1 VSPATLLEVADALD
15 AANLAFTLI
24 RGDTSVPVLAIDA
37 ADRAATLRALAR
49 AFADDALYAEAIPAA
64 DADGPTLLPPVLV
77 SSGTLGSDPS
87 SSVFRFF
94 RCHEAASP
102 LALAEVQ
109 IEFWSRGA
117 DTITLPRPNAHTR
130 VTLPISEA
138 IATRTERFGRSW
150 PTLEGMFSDLATD
163 VPFDIDLVYS
173 WVENAGTAWEAAR
186 AQRMTGYQIGEGD
199 GSDARYRQ
207 VDELKYALRSV
218 QSFAPWVHRIFIVT
232 DSDTPGWLTEHPL
245 VTVVRSDEFFAD
257 PSVLPTHNSHAVE
270 SQLHRIPG
278 LAEHFLYSNDDMFFG
293 RPVAPSMFFSPGGVT
308 KFIQS
313 PNRIGL
319 GDSTPAR
326 SGFENAARV
335 NRRLLQQRFGRTIAR
350 HLEHAPTPL
359 RKSVLFELEREFPQD
374 FARTAAS
381 AFRSATDISV
391 TNSLYHYYAL
401 LTGRAVVQTG
411 ARVSYIDTTAWSG
424 LTEMSELLA
433 RRSMDFFCL
442 NDGSFAEV
450 SAADRA
456 ELLTR
461 FLESYFP
468 TPGPWE
474 NQVDRLD
481 TQTPISGLN

>member
-1 VSPATLLEVADALD
+1 VSPAALLEVADALD

-24 RGDTSVPVLAIDA
+24 RGDTSVPVLAVDA
-37 ADRAATLRALAR
+37 ADRAAALRTLAR
-49 AFADDALYAEAIPAA
+49 AFADDAVYAEAIPASPGVGE
-64 DADGPTLLPPVLV
+64 GPTLV
-77 SSGTLGSDPS
+77 SSGTLGNDRS
-87 SSVFRFF
+87 SGVFRVF
-94 RCHEAASP
+94 RGDPAAGSS
-102 LALAEVQ
+102 ALTEVQ

-117 DTITLPRPNAHTR
+117 DTISLPRPNAHTR
-130 VTLPISEA
+130 VALPVAEA
-138 IATRTERFGRSW
+138 VATRTKRFGRSW

-163 VPFDIDLVYS
+163 VAFDIDLVYS
-173 WVENAGTAWEAAR
+173 WVENAGTAWETAR
-186 AQRMTGYQIGEGD
+186 AQRMTGYRIGEGD

-207 VDELKYALRSV
+207 VDELKYALRSA
-218 QSFAPWVHRIFIVT
+218 QLFAPWVHRIFIVT
-232 DSDTPGWLTEHPL
+232 DSDRPGWLAEHPQ
-245 VTVVRSDEFFAD
+245 VTLVRSDEFFAD

-313 PNRIGL
+313 PNRIGF
-319 GDSTPAR
+319 GDSTPWR

-335 NRRLLQQRFGRTIAR
+335 NRRLLQQRFGRTITR

-359 RKSVLFELEREFPQD
+359 RKSVLFDLEREFPHD

-401 LTGRAVVQTG
+401 LTGSAVVQTH
-411 ARVSYIDTTAWSG
+411 ARVSYIDTTSRSG

-433 RRSMDFFCL
+433 RRAMDFFCL

-450 SAADRA
+450 TAADRA
-456 ELLTR
+456 EALTG

-468 TPGPWE
+468 IPGAWE
-474 NQVDRLD
+474 NQVDCRD
-481 TQTPISGLN
+481 TQLPISGLN